1 MRGSGGRDHDRAVL
15 LLEGGLELVLR
26 LDLLEPARISC
37 ESVLRLDLLDLL
49 VTRLGVRVCL
59 GVTQRC

>member
-15 LLEGGLELVLR
+15 LLEGGLELLR